1 MPNRVN
7 ANNTHR
13 KSGIAHEKNTRI
25 RRARDGTGEV
35 ADGRLSD
42 QLVGLSHRGHSGK
55 AEKAVCRDD
64 RADARS

>member
-7 ANNTHR
+7 ANNAHR
-13 KSGIAHEKNTRI
+13 KRGIAHEKNTRI
-25 RRARDGTGEV
+25 RRARDGTGEA

-42 QLVGLSHRGHSGK
+42 QLVGLSHRRHSDET
-55 AEKAVCRDD
+55 EKAVCRNY